1 MSIKTI
7 VIPVAGMGTRFLPA
21 TKAISKEMLP
31 ILDKP
36 LLHYALEEAKSVGIK
51 SFIFVTSINNN
62 FPMLYLSR
70 NIKLEKHLEEKN
82 NIKTLKI
89 IRSLTVKN
97 KNIKL
102 VYQKKPLGLGDAILR
117 TKKYINKE
125 DFAILLPDDLILGKN
140 CLKELITVFN
150 KKKSSVIG
158 CMPVKD
164 NEVNKYGII
173 KGKKVDTKT
182 MKVFDLLEKP
192 SLKKAPSNLAIVGRY
207 VLKNSIFKYLSKINK
222 GSGGEIQLTD
232 AISLSAKHE
241 SVFSFKFSG
250 TRYDCGSKL
259 GFLRAQIASAL
270 TDPELKKDIRK
281 ELKKF

>member
-1 MSIKTI
+1 M
-7 VIPVAGMGTRFLPA
+7 
-21 TKAISKEMLP
+21 
-31 ILDKP
+31 
-36 LLHYALEEAKSVGIK
+36 
-51 SFIFVTSINNN
+51 
-62 FPMLYLSR
+62 
-70 NIKLEKHLEEKN
+70 
-82 NIKTLKI
+82 
-89 IRSLTVKN
+89 
-97 KNIKL
+97 
-102 VYQKKPLGLGDAILR
+102 GLGDAILR

-182 MKVFDLLEKP
+182 MKVFDLVEKP

-222 GSGGEIQLTD
+222 GSGDEIQLTD